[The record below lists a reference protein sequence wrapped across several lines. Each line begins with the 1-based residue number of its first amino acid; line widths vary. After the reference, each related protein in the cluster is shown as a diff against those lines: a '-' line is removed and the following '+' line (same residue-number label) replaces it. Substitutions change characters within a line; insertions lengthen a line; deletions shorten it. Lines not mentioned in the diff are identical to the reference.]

1 VADTKRIVV
10 LVSGHGSNLQALIEA
25 AADPAYGARVVLV
38 VSDRPDAFALERA
51 RAAGIDTAVVRLA
64 DHDDRQTFDLAI
76 RDTVAEARPDVVCLA
91 GFMKIL
97 GPEFVRAFP
106 NRIINTHPSLL
117 PAFPGAHPVR
127 DTLAYGV
134 RVTGCTVHIVDEQ
147 VDHGPVLLQVAVPIE
162 EDDDEERLHERI
174 KVQER
179 RLLPAAAHLVAAGRF
194 HLSGRRAVLD
204 ANHGGDGGDGDRS
217 ATPARRSD
225 PAIPQ
230 GGGNV
235 PDRQPIRRALV
246 SVFDKRGLDLLAGA
260 LRAAGVEVVSTGST
274 AAVLR
279 GHGLEV
285 TSVEALTG
293 APEMLGGR
301 VKTLHPRVH
310 AGLLAD
316 MTDADHRA
324 ELEAAGIEPFDL
336 VVVNL
341 YPFEEVVADPAT
353 SAELA
358 IERIDVGGPSMLRA
372 AAKNHASVAVVCDPD
387 DYGLVERALAEGGTS
402 LAERRGLAATAFARS
417 AAYDAAI
424 AAWFADRVAEGAE
437 AAAREGAG
445 APAGSAVLPAIL
457 PVAARRRQELRYG
470 ENPHQAAAFYATTQP
485 GSARPWGLAAAE
497 QLAGKELSYNNLLDA
512 DAAMNMVADHADRT
526 FAVIVKH
533 TNPCGAAWGDRL
545 ADAYSAALE
554 GDPVSAFGGIVG
566 LSRPLDAETARRIAE
581 IFTEVVVAPGF
592 DDEAL
597 EVLAPKRSLRLV
609 RVDLWRPPRSALLRS
624 VAGGLLAQEPDL
636 GRDDP
641 SGWTPVSGEQPTGDT
656 LADLE
661 LAWSAAKHVKSNA
674 IVLARD
680 GRLVGVGA
688 GQQNRVEAARIAVA
702 KAGERA
708 KGAAAGSDAYFP
720 FPDGLEVLAAAGV
733 AAVAQPGG
741 SVRDDEVTAA
751 ANQAG
756 ITMLHTGRRHFRH

>member
-1 VADTKRIVV
+1 VTQQR
-10 LVSGHGSNLQALIEA
+10 
-25 AADPAYGARVVLV
+25 GA
-38 VSDRPDAFALERA
+38 
-51 RAAGIDTAVVRLA
+51 
-64 DHDDRQTFDLAI
+64 
-76 RDTVAEARPDVVCLA
+76 
-91 GFMKIL
+91 
-97 GPEFVRAFP
+97 
-106 NRIINTHPSLL
+106 
-117 PAFPGAHPVR
+117 
-127 DTLAYGV
+127 
-134 RVTGCTVHIVDEQ
+134 
-147 VDHGPVLLQVAVPIE
+147 
-162 EDDDEERLHERI
+162 
-174 KVQER
+174 
-179 RLLPAAAHLVAAGRF
+179 
-194 HLSGRRAVLD
+194 
-204 ANHGGDGGDGDRS
+204 
-217 ATPARRSD
+217 
-225 PAIPQ
+225 
-230 GGGNV
+230 NV

-246 SVFDKRGLDLLAGA
+246 SVFDKRGLDGLAAA

-274 AAVLR
+274 AEVLR

-316 MTDADHRA
+316 MTRADHRA
-324 ELEAAGIEPFDL
+324 ELRAAGIEPFDL

-341 YPFEEVVADPAT
+341 YPFEEAVADPAT
-353 SAELA
+353 GEELA
-358 IERIDVGGPSMLRA
+358 IERIDVGGPTMLRA
-372 AAKNHASVAVVCDPD
+372 AAKNHASVAVVCDPG
-387 DYGLVERALAEGGTS
+387 DYALVERALEAGGTT
-402 LAERRGLAATAFARS
+402 LAERRALAAAAFARS

-424 AAWFADRVAEGAE
+424 AAWFADRAAEGAGGTGT
-437 AAAREGAG
+437 AAAGAEPG
-445 APAGSAVLPAIL
+445 PLPAIL
-457 PVAARRRQELRYG
+457 PVAARRRQALRYG

-485 GSARPWGLAAAE
+485 GSPRPWGLAAAE

-512 DAAMNMVADHADRT
+512 DAAMGMVADHADRT

-533 TNPCGAAWGDRL
+533 TNPCGAAWGATL
-545 ADAYSAALE
+545 ADAYAAALE
-554 GDPVSAFGGIVG
+554 GDPISAFGGIVA

-609 RVDLWRPPRSALLRS
+609 RVDFERRPRSPLLRS

-641 SGWTPVSGEQPTGDT
+641 SGWKLVSGEQPSGAT

-720 FPDGLEVLAAAGV
+720 FPDGLEVLAGAGV

-751 ANQAG
+751 ANRAG